1 MHLNTVGLDDRKF
14 LASWS
19 YFSQSELLFWPEMYT
34 VARAPIDADGTAS
47 RQFCVCRTVAA
58 SCYWYTWVFI
68 LLFITTE
75 TILSRCLRHAINDL
89 LLTVYKDLPH
99 PPSSYLALPNP
110 ASSVGPPSK
119 VKYAFRSA
127 DGSNYNPLFPT
138 MGRANSPY
146 ARSVPSTNFV
156 PSSALPDAGL
166 VFDTLL
172 RREKFEVHPGGIS
185 SLFFAFADLVI
196 HSIFNTKYPDFTIN
210 QASSYLDL
218 SILYGCSDQE
228 VNSVRRR
235 DGTGMLWND
244 VFADVRLLDMPPSVC
259 ALLVLFNRNHN
270 VSISLLCC
278 AVLNSFEF
286 SVCRTKDPRHQWM
299 GYLQD
304 KSGPNGQREMPHS
317 GRWNFP
323 SCTARKLWAFYANY
337 FRRLCG
343 CNPWSR

>member
-1 MHLNTVGLDDRKF
+1 MGF
-14 LASWS
+14 
-19 YFSQSELLFWPEMYT
+19 YP
-34 VARAPIDADGTAS
+34 
-47 RQFCVCRTVAA
+47 
-58 SCYWYTWVFI
+58 
-68 LLFITTE
+68 TTDI
-75 TILSRCLRHAINDL
+75 ILSRCLRRTINDS

-99 PPSSYLALPNP
+99 PPGSYLALPNP

-119 VKYAFRSA
+119 VKYAFRSS

-138 MGRANSPY
+138 MGQANSPY

-156 PSSALPDAGL
+156 PSSALPDPGL

-218 SILYGCSDQE
+218 SILYGRSDQE

-244 VFADVRLLDMPPSVC
+244 VFADSRLLDMPPSVC
-259 ALLVLFNRNHN
+259 ALMVLFNRNHN
-270 VSISLLCC
+270 VSILFLC
-278 AVLNSFEF
+278 
-286 SVCRTKDPRHQWM
+286 
-299 GYLQD
+299 
-304 KSGPNGQREMPHS
+304 
-317 GRWNFP
+317 
-323 SCTARKLWAFYANY
+323 
-337 FRRLCG
+337 
-343 CNPWSR
+343 